1 MRAEEVVSKPAYSGS
16 CQGAPLPCSRRRL
29 LEWQKLDAKSKRPFA
44 IALRSSEPYAFAG
57 LWESW
62 RPKEGEPLE
71 AFAIITNDPNA
82 VTEKLHDRMPAILEP
97 ADYNRWLDAGDPSRP
112 HTDLLPPYPEEKMHA
127 WPVSERVGNVRNNDP
142 DLLSPAEPEFQ
153 SPGLFD

>member
-1 MRAEEVVSKPAYSGS
+1 
-16 CQGAPLPCSRRRL
+16 
-29 LEWQKLDAKSKRPFA
+29 
-44 IALRSSEPYAFAG
+44 
-57 LWESW
+57 
-62 RPKEGEPLE
+62 
-71 AFAIITNDPNA
+71 
-82 VTEKLHDRMPAILEP
+82 MPAILEP

-112 HTDLLPPYPEEKMHA
+112 LTDLLHPDPAEKMHA